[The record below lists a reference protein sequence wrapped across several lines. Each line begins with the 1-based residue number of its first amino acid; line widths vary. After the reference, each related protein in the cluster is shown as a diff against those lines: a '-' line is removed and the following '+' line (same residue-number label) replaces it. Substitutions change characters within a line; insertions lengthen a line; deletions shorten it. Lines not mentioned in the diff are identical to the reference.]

1 MLCLG
6 TVYSYSVF
14 RKSIENYFL
23 VGSTES
29 GLPYMVALAFYAIFM
44 WLTGKFI
51 GKFKPSLIVFVG
63 GIIVALSWIA
73 SSFATNILFLTLSY
87 GVLGGAGAGI
97 IYGVPM
103 AVVAKWF
110 PAKKGLVVGIV
121 LMGFGLSPILT
132 APLAGF
138 MVQNYGLQDTFM
150 ILGLVFGLII
160 SILSMVFKFPQST
173 YNSLLS
179 YNNHDDLSQQEMIR
193 EKSFFA
199 LYFNF
204 ILGSMIGLMIIGLT
218 GIIGID
224 LVGIKAENIS
234 WYIAF
239 FAIFNGVGRP
249 FFGWVNDKFSVRTA
263 MLLSYGLIVVAAVL
277 GALAQ
282 TGDSLIYVLA
292 FSLFWFNLGGWLAIA
307 PAATM
312 KLYGMKNYSANYGV
326 VFTGYGI
333 GAILGVATSGII
345 IDLYHNYQIIF
356 QYILILALLGFILT
370 LKNIKK

>member
-110 PAKKGLVVGIV
+110 PAKKGLAVGIV

-179 YNNHDDLSQQEMIR
+179 YNNHEDLSQQEMIR

-263 MLLSYGLIVVAAVL
+263 MLLSYGLIVVATVL

>member
-110 PAKKGLVVGIV
+110 PAKKGLAVGIV

-179 YNNHDDLSQQEMIR
+179 YNNHEDLSQQEMIR

>member
-179 YNNHDDLSQQEMIR
+179 YNNHEDLSQQEMIR

>member
-51 GKFKPSLIVFVG
+51 EKFKPSLIVFVG

-110 PAKKGLVVGIV
+110 PAKKGLAVGIV

-179 YNNHDDLSQQEMIR
+179 YNNHEDLSQQEMIR

-277 GALAQ
+277 GALAK

>member
-51 GKFKPSLIVFVG
+51 EKFKPSLIVFVG

-110 PAKKGLVVGIV
+110 PAKKGLAVGIV

-138 MVQNYGLQDTFM
+138 MVQNYGLQDAFM

-179 YNNHDDLSQQEMIR
+179 YNNHEDLSQQEMIR

-263 MLLSYGLIVVAAVL
+263 MLLSYGLIIVAAVL

-333 GAILGVATSGII
+333 GAILGVASSGII

-356 QYILILALLGFILT
+356 KYILILALLG
-370 LKNIKK
+370 IKSV

>member
-23 VGSTES
+23 AGSTES

-179 YNNHDDLSQQEMIR
+179 YNNHEDLSQQEMIR

>member
-51 GKFKPSLIVFVG
+51 EKFKPSLIVFVG

-110 PAKKGLVVGIV
+110 PAKKGLAVGIV
-121 LMGFGLSPILT
+121 LMGFGLSTILT

-138 MVQNYGLQDTFM
+138 MVQNYGLQDAFM

-179 YNNHDDLSQQEMIR
+179 YNNHEDLSQQEMIR

-333 GAILGVATSGII
+333 GAILGVASSGII

>member
-51 GKFKPSLIVFVG
+51 EKFKPSLIVFVG

-110 PAKKGLVVGIV
+110 PAKKGLAVGIV

-179 YNNHDDLSQQEMIR
+179 YNNHEDLSQQEMIR